1 MSYNGVPRF
10 VDETTDTVISMFDGL
25 IHLNTIFAEL
35 LFVGSVKTADQTL
48 EEELAKL
55 KKESAE
61 AC

>member
-1 MSYNGVPRF
+1 
-10 VDETTDTVISMFDGL
+10 MFDGL

-35 LFVGSVKTADQTL
+35 LFVGSVKAADQTL

-61 AC
+61 ACWRNDGWLN